1 MLGNAIRS
9 LGDLLMKIVGLR
21 AALLGTVVVGPLAS
35 FAAEPATPPASVAPA
50 ARPSTPEELPLA
62 AAVDWAQ
69 TAVAS
74 CKANGY
80 SVAATYMDT
89 NKNVK
94 VALRADGAG
103 GGSVDT
109 GRRKA
114 YTAIA
119 SGMNSADYAAS
130 KGVLPGMPL
139 PALPG
144 KPRGVPE
151 GVDDFNMIAGSG
163 GVLVKNAAGKLLGA
177 VSVAGAPGAEKDLAC
192 LQAGLDKIQS
202 ALK

>member
-1 MLGNAIRS
+1 MQIAF
-9 LGDLLMKIVGLR
+9 LLI
-21 AALLGTVVVGPLAS
+21 ALFGTVAVSPLAAS
-35 FAAEPATPPASVAPA
+35 AAEPAPPASTAATAPPGA
-50 ARPSTPEELPLA
+50 PEELPLA
-62 AAVDWAQ
+62 AALDWAQ

-74 CKANGY
+74 CKASGY

-94 VALRADGAG
+94 VVLRSDGAG
-103 GGSVDT
+103 GGSVET

-114 YTAIA
+114 YTVIA
-119 SGMNSADYAAS
+119 SGMSSADYAAS

-151 GVDDFNMIAGSG
+151 GVDDFSMIAGSG
-163 GVLVKNAAGKLLGA
+163 GVPVKNAAGKLLGA

-192 LQAGLDKIQS
+192 LQAGLAKIQA